1 MMPLKITW
9 LSVNSCLYE
18 GLVSGVH
25 KQDVDEVIKTS
36 VEKLNQKYG
45 GRYRYIKL
53 VNGYRRFEPVRG
65 MEYKVDLQLFDK
77 VGEVKLIPLP
87 YFVTR
92 NFEHLIVAC
101 ELR

>member
-1 MMPLKITW
+1 MMSLKITW
-9 LSVNSCLYE
+9 LSVMDSCLYE

-77 VGEVKLIPLP
+77 VGKLKTNATLLFFISK
-87 YFVTR
+87 FGAFNR
-92 NFEHLIVAC
+92 RI
-101 ELR
+101 

>member
-77 VGEVKLIPLP
+77 VGEVKLMPLP
-87 YFVTR
+87 YSVTR